1 MPNLVVM
8 AQLHVE
14 ADKGDEMVEAVRP
27 LLASLRTPE
36 PEFPRYCYRSID
48 DPDLFAVF
56 AAYPDTDAFAAEQ
69 QSGDFAAIIRIIRPY
84 VRRVTWSRY
93 RESESTQSPAQL
105 PVVPGLVVIGQSRVR
120 PGMAEVIKAGQA
132 RVLAGVRGTEPRCL
146 SFSHYWSIDDPD
158 LNAVRE
164 EYVDAEAF
172 AAHQQSEHFKI
183 AMTTHGPLLE
193 ETVWSRY
200 RDLGG

>member
-1 MPNLVVM
+1 MPNLVVI

-14 ADKGDEMVEAVRP
+14 ADKGDEVVEAALPV
-27 LLASLRTPE
+27 LASLRARE
-36 PEFPRYCYRSID
+36 PGFPRSCYRSID

-56 AAYPDTDAFAAEQ
+56 TAYPDADAFEAQQ
-69 QSGDFAAIIRIIRPY
+69 QSSDFAAVTQIIRPY
-84 VRRVTWSRY
+84 VKRVTWSRY
-93 RESESTQSPAQL
+93 RETESVQSPAQ
-105 PVVPGLVVIGQSRVR
+105 PPAAPGLAVIGQSRVR
-120 PGMAEVIKAGQA
+120 PGMAEVIRAGQA
-132 RVLAGVRGTEPRCL
+132 RVLAGVRATEPRCL
-146 SFSHYWSIDDPD
+146 SFTHYWSIDDPD

-183 AMTTHGPLLE
+183 AMATHGPLLE

-200 RDLGG
+200 RELNE